1 MKPESINHDTA
12 NHNSTDHVT
21 VSRDTA
27 NHNTMTYRVNEEAQN
42 KRRTDAIHSAVVSSL
57 FMLASGLFLLF
68 LRWHYQIQGMGNA
81 LLLLFALLDLGMI
94 LPVWILLKKR
104 LQEIE
109 GGEED
114 VAAQY

>member
-1 MKPESINHDTA
+1 MKPESINHGTIDHDTI
-12 NHNSTDHVT
+12 
-21 VSRDTA
+21 
-27 NHNTMTYRVNEEAQN
+27 TYHVNEEAQK
-42 KRRTDAIHSAVVSSL
+42 KRRTDAIHSAITSSL
-57 FMLASGLFLLF
+57 FMLASGSFLLF
-68 LRWHYQIQGMGNA
+68 LRWHNQIQGIGNA

>member
-1 MKPESINHDTA
+1 MPNSIDRNFPHQ
-12 NHNSTDHVT
+12 
-21 VSRDTA
+21 
-27 NHNTMTYRVNEEAQN
+27 VNEEAQK
-42 KRRTDAIHSAVVSSL
+42 KRRKDAIQSAVISSG
-57 FMLASGLFLLF
+57 FMMASGLFLLF
-68 LRWHYQIQGMGNA
+68 LRSYYTVQGIGNA
-81 LLLLFALLDLGMI
+81 LLLFFALLDLGMI

>member
-1 MKPESINHDTA
+1 MKPESINHG
-12 NHNSTDHVT
+12 
-21 VSRDTA
+21 TA
-27 NHNTMTYRVNEEAQN
+27 NHNTITRHVNEEAQK
-42 KRRTDAIHSAVVSSL
+42 KRRTDAIHSAVISSL
-57 FMLASGLFLLF
+57 FMLTSGLLLLF
-68 LRWHYQIQGMGNA
+68 LRWRYQITGIGSA
-81 LLLLFALLDLGMI
+81 LLLLFSLLDLGMI

>member
-1 MKPESINHDTA
+1 MVKKMKPNSIDP
-12 NHNSTDHVT
+12 TDLPYT
-21 VSRDTA
+21 I
-27 NHNTMTYRVNEEAQN
+27 NEEAQK
-42 KRRTDAIHSAVVSSL
+42 KRRKDAIQSALFSSG
-57 FMLASGLFLLF
+57 MMAVSGLLLLF
-68 LRWHYQIQGMGNA
+68 LRSHYEVQGMGRA
-81 LLLLFALLDLGMI
+81 LLLPFALLDLGMI

>member
-1 MKPESINHDTA
+1 MKPKSINHGTA
-12 NHNSTDHVT
+12 NHV
-21 VSRDTA
+21 
-27 NHNTMTYRVNEEAQN
+27 TMTYHVNEEAQK
-42 KRRTDAIHSAVVSSL
+42 KRRTDAIHSAVISSL
-57 FMLASGLFLLF
+57 FMLASGLLLLF
-68 LRWHYQIQGMGNA
+68 LRWHYQIAGIGSA
-81 LLLLFALLDLGMI
+81 LLLLFSLLDLGMI

>member
-1 MKPESINHDTA
+1 MKPNNTKPDTI
-12 NHNSTDHVT
+12 HHPI
-21 VSRDTA
+21 
-27 NHNTMTYRVNEEAQN
+27 NEEAQK
-42 KRRTDAIHSAVVSSL
+42 KRRKDAIQSAITSSL
-57 FMLASGLFLLF
+57 LMLVSGSLLLF
-68 LRWHYQIQGMGNA
+68 LRSHYEVQGIGRA
-81 LLLLFALLDLGMI
+81 LLLIFALLDLGMI

>member
-1 MKPESINHDTA
+1 
-12 NHNSTDHVT
+12 
-21 VSRDTA
+21 
-27 NHNTMTYRVNEEAQN
+27 MTYQINEDAQK
-42 KRRTDAIHSAVVSSL
+42 KRRRDAFQSAITSSL
-57 FMLASGLFLLF
+57 LMLASGSLLLF
-68 LRWHYQIQGMGNA
+68 LRSHYEVQGIGRA

>member
-1 MKPESINHDTA
+1 MVKKMKPDNIKPAPFENDTVA
-12 NHNSTDHVT
+12 
-21 VSRDTA
+21 
-27 NHNTMTYRVNEEAQN
+27 YPINEEAQK
-42 KRRTDAIHSAVVSSL
+42 KRCKDAIQSAITSSL
-57 FMLASGLFLLF
+57 LMLGSGLLLLF
-68 LRWHYQIQGMGNA
+68 LRQRYQTEGIGNA

>member
-1 MKPESINHDTA
+1 MKKMKPDNTNHHDLP
-12 NHNSTDHVT
+12 H
-21 VSRDTA
+21 RI
-27 NHNTMTYRVNEEAQN
+27 NEEAQK
-42 KRRTDAIHSAVVSSL
+42 KRRTDAIHSTIISSCI
-57 FMLASGLFLLF
+57 MLASGLFLLF
-68 LRWHYQIQGMGNA
+68 LRWYYQIQGIGNA